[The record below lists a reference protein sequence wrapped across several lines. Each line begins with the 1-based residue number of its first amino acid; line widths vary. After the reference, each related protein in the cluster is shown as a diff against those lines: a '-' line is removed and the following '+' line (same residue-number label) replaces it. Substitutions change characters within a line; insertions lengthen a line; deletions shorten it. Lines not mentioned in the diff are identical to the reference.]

1 MTRFKTLI
9 LGSWLAS
16 FSLLALASPVNVNT
30 ADAKTIA
37 SSLKGV
43 GPAKA
48 QAIVTYREQ
57 HGPYKTQDDLL
68 KVKGLGPKILEMN
81 KQDIQLQNTK

>member
-1 MTRFKTLI
+1 MKWFKSLLI
-9 LGSWLAS
+9 GSWLAS
-16 FSLLALASPVNVNT
+16 CSWMAVAAPVNVNS

-37 SSLKGV
+37 ASLKGI

-48 QAIVTYREQ
+48 QAIVAYREQ
-57 HGPYKTQDDLL
+57 HGPYKSQDDLL

-81 KQDIQLQNTK
+81 KQDILLQSAK